1 MEDGATDVRIQDL
14 PYYVTDE
21 ELKEAMAIYGE
32 IISIR
37 ELRYPAGSKLEGILT
52 GVRIVRMLRSV
63 HINSFVR
70 VCGEL
75 TGVFYQGQP
84 KTCRYCSF
92 PAHNGVRCA
101 TNRQK
106 RAAEGSFADVLKR
119 QQQKQPALSATKPTM
134 TPKSRADTTLSQ
146 ATNPK
151 APGVAQTGPTKN
163 ANIAKSRESDKPAT
177 KPAGEPATTAA
188 RSTSPTLARTRILT
202 SESEKCIQVEER
214 MAKAVNSVGA
224 KASSYP
230 TSEEIIIG
238 ESEAQPA
245 ATCDEQDDEIVFI
258 TPPDLPTLPILTNMS
273 SFAVPYGHF
282 SIQMPVAQNLPS
294 SSLCQAVLPAE
305 FGYLW

>member
-37 ELRYPAGSKLEGILT
+37 KLRYPAGSKLEGILT
-52 GVRIVRMLRSV
+52 GVRIVRMLRKV

-70 VCGEL
+70 ICGEL

-101 TNRQK
+101 TNRQE
-106 RAAEGSFADVLKR
+106 RAAEGSFANVLKR

-134 TPKSRADTTLSQ
+134 TPKSRAERDTTLSQ

-151 APGVAQTGPTKN
+151 APGVAQIGPTKN

-177 KPAGEPATTAA
+177 KQAGEPATTAA

-202 SESEKCIQVEER
+202 SESEKCLQVEER
-214 MAKAVNSVGA
+214 MVKASHAVNSVGA

-245 ATCDEQDDEIVFI
+245 TTCDEQDDEIVFI
-258 TPPDLPTLPILTNMS
+258 TPPDLPTLPILTDMS
-273 SFAVPYGHF
+273 SFAVGKRGLCDDTE
-282 SIQMPVAQNLPS
+282 SDAS
-294 SSLCQAVLPAE
+294 STSQ
-305 FGYLW
+305 GSST